1 MAQRFVACDREQS
14 FLMPPDVRDW
24 LPENHLAW
32 FVIGAVAEMNLDAFF
47 AAYRVDGRSRPPY
60 DPAMVGWIQLVVATL
75 NVEELRC
82 REETPLW
89 IVRLRQGSAARGVRL
104 LGGESIGSGSGRRSL
119 EGCRAN
125 APPWRRVSCRALVSA
140 GSARVAEWRLSRSR
154 RYPGAICPS
163 TSGRRSRFFSLVVVG
178 CERSRVSWVAH
189 RRRSPGSC
197 SETLRCGPVGL
208 SIEPRP
214 RRPMLTAARGAP
226 SRRSLRSTWSCGA
239 MCRIGSP
246 GLCGGPMGA
255 SRVRR
260 SAGAGGVTARER
272 TGVGDS
278 AGARNRSPLDY
289 RLTSLMMS
297 RCVSPMRRS
306 TSRCT
311 CRDAERCAGS

>member
-1 MAQRFVACDREQS
+1 MPRRNAALDR
-14 FLMPPDVRDW
+14 
-24 LPENHLAW
+24 
-32 FVIGAVAEMNLDAFF
+32 
-47 AAYRVDGRSRPPY
+47 AAAAGKRGKGRPP
-60 DPAMVGWIQLVVATL
+60 AG
-75 NVEELRC
+75 R
-82 REETPLW
+82 REHR
-89 IVRLRQGSAARGVRL
+89 VRFSEAIARGVSSERAAVEAGVL
-104 LGGESIGSGSGRRSL
+104 PSIGVRWFRKGG
-119 EGCRAN
+119 GC
-125 APPWRRVSCRALVSA
+125 
-140 GSARVAEWRLSRSR
+140 RLSRSR
-154 RYPGAICPS
+154 RYPGAICSS

-239 MCRIGSP
+239 MCSIGSP

-260 SAGAGGVTARER
+260 SAGAAGVTARER

-278 AGARNRSPLDY
+278 AGARSRSPLDY

-297 RCVSPMRRS
+297 RCASPIRRS
-306 TSRCT
+306 TSRCM